1 MPQPILPV
9 HEEPRKLSQLSD
21 DKATLNV
28 TAKQL
33 NVPKDELLDHPWKYL
48 GYRIFSRWVGSEKSF
63 LVVRQFSTL
72 NARII
77 LWLQDDISL
86 LEQQLDLI
94 ERRYSQVEGDD
105 HDNGSFRRD
114 RHMER
119 KIIMEKIYVALH
131 KYSKFLSRVFDH
143 GRRLIHIITDRYINE
158 YAVLQNRPPAPK
170 NDITSVR
177 RWLKVNHPEAIAEEE
192 TRFIDYEEDL
202 ISVRPK
208 LKSPVRRFFESS
220 MYNAGF
226 FPKLFQRQ
234 PRDQTIIDGT
244 TLWCDDEKSE
254 KYVSVCISLAG
265 LVMFIVPF
273 WALTGLKSSVSQL
286 GLITGFVILFFAMV
300 ALGTTARP
308 FESLGAA
315 AA

>member
-1 MPQPILPV
+1 
-9 HEEPRKLSQLSD
+9 LSD
-21 DKATLNV
+21 KQGTPDV
-28 TAKQL
+28 TANQL
-33 NVPKDELLDHPWKYL
+33 NVPEDELFDHPWKYL

-77 LWLQDDISL
+77 LWLQDDISI

-94 ERRYSQVEGDD
+94 ERRYSQVGGDD

-114 RHMER
+114 HYMER
-119 KIIMEKIYVALH
+119 KIIMEKLYVALH
-131 KYSKFLSRVFDH
+131 KYSKSFSRAFPQ
-143 GRRLIHIITDRYINE
+143 GLGLMPRIATGRYIND

-192 TRFIDYEEDL
+192 TQYIDCEDDL

-208 LKSPVRRFFESS
+208 LKSPVRRYFESY
-220 MYNAGF
+220 MWKAGF
-226 FPKLFQRQ
+226 FPKSIQRQ
-234 PRDQTIIDGT
+234 PPDQTIIDGT

-254 KYVSVCISLAG
+254 KLVSIFISITG

-273 WALTGLKSSVSQL
+273 WALTRIKSDVSQL
-286 GLITGFVILFFAMV
+286 GLITGFVIFFYAML
-300 ALGTTARP
+300 ALGTTAKL